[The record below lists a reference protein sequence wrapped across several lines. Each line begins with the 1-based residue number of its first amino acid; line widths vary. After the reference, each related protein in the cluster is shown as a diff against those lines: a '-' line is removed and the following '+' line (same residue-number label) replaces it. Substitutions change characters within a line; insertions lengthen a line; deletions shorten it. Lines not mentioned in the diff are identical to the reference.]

1 MKKIDLQIR
10 KTTVVKLTKCSK
22 DSSKSYSTVTWPG

>member
-10 KTTVVKLTKCSK
+10 KTTVVKLNK
-22 DSSKSYSTVTWPG
+22 SSKHSEKTYHTVTWPI